1 MIRKEG
7 MMRKVVATLAVFV
20 AVGVPALRAWRGE
33 LPFPNVEAAWVFVL
47 LMVAAVAMAA
57 TERR

>member
-1 MIRKEG
+1 
-7 MMRKVVATLAVFV
+7 MRKVVATLAVFV